1 MTTKTTQSPLLASD
15 RLVGLLPAGAVEF
28 AGRTLL
34 ALIFVLAG
42 YSKLGAYEGNLAY
55 MQSAGIPGFM
65 LPPVIALELLGGL
78 ALIIGFQT
86 RLVALLLAIFC
97 ISSGFL
103 FHLDL
108 ADQTQFIMLFKN
120 VAMAGGFLLLT
131 VQPLGAWTLDRKLGA

>member
-1 MTTKTTQSPLLASD
+1 MTTNTTQSPLLASD
-15 RLVGLLPAGAVEF
+15 RLVRLLPAGAVEF

-55 MQSAGIPGFM
+55 MHSAGVPGFM

-86 RLVALLLAIFC
+86 RLVALLLGIFC

-103 FHLDL
+103 FHFDL
-108 ADQTQFIMLFKN
+108 ADQTQFIMFFKN